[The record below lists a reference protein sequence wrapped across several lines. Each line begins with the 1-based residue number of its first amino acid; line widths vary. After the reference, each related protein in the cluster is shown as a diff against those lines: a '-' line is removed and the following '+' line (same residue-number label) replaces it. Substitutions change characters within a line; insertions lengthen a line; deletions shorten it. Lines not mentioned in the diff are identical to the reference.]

1 MTLSTIFQLVSHLP
15 PLTVKIYVCFLL
27 RMLWFLPCRETIN
40 LNLKSWKRQM
50 EKSWKILV
58 CWERHVVL
66 NLRMSYPSV
75 HFPCVYW
82 DYVGKCIERKLY
94 FDIASWFVTSKSHF
108 THDCILISDVIYK
121 YLLFAGLTYI
131 SLRYPCI
138 DIVVDY

>member
-1 MTLSTIFQLVSHLP
+1 MTLWTIFQLVSHLP

-27 RMLWFLPCRETIN
+27 RMLWFLPCRETISI
-40 LNLKSWKRQM
+40 LKVGRGKWKR
-50 EKSWKILV
+50 SWKILV

-131 SLRYPCI
+131 SLHYPCI